1 MAFDINSFLAR
12 AIETGGSDIHLTVN
26 ERPMLR
32 LGGRIVK
39 IDMPKLTDDDLDEII
54 DTLAKDK
61 VKEKVKTHL
70 DVDFSYEIP
79 GISRFR
85 VNVGYQMMKP
95 KVTIRVI
102 PYTVKPPKELGL
114 PDYIDKFVDAKSGL
128 VLVTGKTGSGKSTTL
143 ASLINEI
150 NKKYQKHIITLEDPV
165 EFIFNSQK
173 SVITQR
179 QIEVDTNSFSEGV
192 KYALRQDPDVILVG
206 EIRDQQSVRNAL
218 LAAETGQL
226 VFATLHTRDSIQTI
240 SRIVNMFEPEF
251 RDIIREN
258 IAEVLVGVVSQKL
271 INGKDNKSRHL
282 ACEIMVNTPTI
293 KDLIKKGKTEE
304 IYGFLKGST
313 FESMTTL
320 NNSLYALLQKDLITE
335 EEALNNSEN
344 KIELQQMLKGVS
356 IGTKG

>member
-1 MAFDINSFLAR
+1 MAFDINSFLIR
-12 AIETGGSDIHLTVN
+12 AIETGGSDVHLTVN

-61 VKEKVKTHL
+61 LKEKVKNHL
-70 DVDFSYEIP
+70 DMDFSYEIT
-79 GISRFR
+79 GVSRFR
-85 VNVGYQMMKP
+85 VNIGHQMMKP
-95 KVTIRVI
+95 KITIRVI
-102 PYTVKPPKELGL
+102 PYTVKPPTELGL
-114 PDYIDKFVDAKSGL
+114 PDYVDKFVDAKSGL

-320 NNSLYALLQKDLITE
+320 NNSLYDLLQKDLITE

>member
-1 MAFDINSFLAR
+1 MAFDINSFLIR
-12 AIETGGSDIHLTVN
+12 AIETGGSDVHLTVN

-32 LGGRIVK
+32 LGGKIVK

-61 VKEKVKTHL
+61 LKEKVKNHL
-70 DVDFSYEIP
+70 DMDFSYEIT
-79 GISRFR
+79 GVSRFR
-85 VNVGYQMMKP
+85 VNIGYQMMKP
-95 KVTIRVI
+95 KITIRVI
-102 PYTVKPPKELGL
+102 PYTVKPPMELGL
-114 PDYIDKFVDAKSGL
+114 PAYVDKFVDAKSGL

-165 EFIFNSQK
+165 EFIFKSQK

-320 NNSLYALLQKDLITE
+320 NNSLYDLLQKDLITE